1 MVMLGCSAWKLSAS
15 FFIAGLVPTQDE
27 NVTVTGDVGSGTGP
41 FPFPAV
47 ELELS
52 SLLPP
57 HPAATRA
64 RTVAPPTSASDRRE
78 TAFLTDLLLTRSGAG
93 HDAHKPPPNR
103 LANPAKRARPPP
115 ACQAKHAPPSRDAA
129 QSL

>member
-1 MVMLGCSAWKLSAS
+1 MIFCCEVSAVTFWNSMVMLGCSAWKLSAS
-15 FFIAGLVPTQDE
+15 FFIPGLVPTQDE
-27 NVTVTGDVGSGTGP
+27 NETVTGDVGSGTGP

-78 TAFLTDLLLTRSGAG
+78 HSFSHGLAPHSIRGRTRRAQT
-93 HDAHKPPPNR
+93 
-103 LANPAKRARPPP
+103 PAK
-115 ACQAKHAPPSRDAA
+115 SFG
-129 QSL
+129 